1 MNRVFDTAL
10 ERGWVVRAQIPKV
23 KNTGSKGTARE
34 AFSQSEY
41 NSLASYMVNWSEQGH
56 TEKTR
61 HMRALL
67 RDYVLVLKNT
77 GVRHGTEALALL
89 NQGSLQ
95 QAREILEKVVKISP
109 KHFDAF
115 HLLGII
121 AAQLK
126 DFESAD
132 ELFG

>member
-1 MNRVFDTAL
+1 
-10 ERGWVVRAQIPKV
+10 
-23 KNTGSKGTARE
+23 
-34 AFSQSEY
+34 
-41 NSLASYMVNWSEQGH
+41 MVNWSEQGH

-61 HMRALL
+61 QMRALL

-95 QAREILEKVVKISP
+95 QARDFFEKVVKINP

-132 ELFG
+132 ELFDKAIKLNPNNAVIYCNRGNILKELNKLERAIINYKKSNCIK